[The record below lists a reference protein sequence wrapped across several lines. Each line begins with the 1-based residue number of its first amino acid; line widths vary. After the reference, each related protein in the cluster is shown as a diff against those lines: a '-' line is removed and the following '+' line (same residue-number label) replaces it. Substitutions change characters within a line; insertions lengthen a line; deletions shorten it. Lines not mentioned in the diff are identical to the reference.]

1 MHLLTPVLL
10 AGAIS
15 AQQPAEGSRQ
25 KGSLLFVA
33 SINHLGGA
41 SMPFLVDP
49 RYQAELEEQGWS
61 VGYCTLSELTWET
74 LRRFNV
80 AVLIQH
86 PDVNRFCLQE
96 AWERGR
102 DLYRR
107 FLEAGGGIL
116 LFADLHRHRV
126 RPHLNR
132 LLAEYDLTVL
142 WAPVRESDPAKA
154 LELSHYSGMRAGVA
168 DLVEPG
174 PLTAGVAEVLY
185 PIHAR
190 MTVTF
195 RAGEAW
201 RAAVRASETAD
212 ASTEEGEEGE
222 GYDSAPPLVA
232 WREVGPGRMAIF
244 STHSTCFTLNPYHFM
259 WDEGRFITQGDAGR
273 LLRNA
278 YEWLAAP
285 SSGGESLGGFE
296 PSQQAQIFDISP
308 RLAESPPGAMTRGP
322 SGPAHP
328 VIIGAQ
334 SSISDGQESVAA
346 LCEAA
351 RAAGYEGIVFTED
364 AETLEPD
371 DWARLVAECEDA
383 TDAHFLAVAGVRFP
397 GLDTG
402 NEGIAFNLRKP
413 WPEIP
418 WRDTSFTTYVRI
430 GVNNAWQ
437 ANLACLS
444 SSRCPMPLR
453 NLGAVNSIPL
463 FTIDGDRTD
472 DATRLFEETSAEGW
486 QLSPLVYRRVRAA
499 SEIPSPSDG
508 PVTWVYSP
516 RWGDEFS
523 PGQDALMETAVSS
536 GPVIERFEVT
546 MPGPWEQPRDRVLSA
561 AIGVHSAAPLK
572 RVSLYFRQR
581 LIRRYYP
588 EGGRLEVTARH
599 RSCESGSLWLRA
611 EDEAGGIAWC
621 RAVPSTLVSY
631 RHFIGGDRMNGYWYP
646 TEPTEPGTGAAKVA
660 GRWVRILGS
669 AYPGWGWGDRI
680 AMYSASQQDRP
691 LGLETGPPDGG
702 VQEIRVAPRLQTTA
716 GEPFLR
722 SAPTRRIVLN
732 SSDCVI
738 MHDRIERLI
747 TTVTGEEGR
756 HRRRVLPDERLEDA
770 QAWLIGFR
778 WSGAMSFL
786 VRAEAMLADVVELAE
801 SDRAN
806 PSLFEVRLGD
816 EADAYEYVRVLFED
830 GERVESDGPSLAP
843 TTTHRAGCITFSPHP
858 FGTPAVFFPTDSVL
872 SVVSGGPHL
881 NVGPDVSANGPER
894 PRRAQGTYLFMLSSG
909 PDHEDVVAETRDRFG
924 FDGSPAWA
932 AEVTGGV
939 VEEGPLPVPLTA
951 KAQDC
956 GIVAHLSAAD
966 LPNPLPVQ
974 VQGMRERWDAAIV
987 DLNEGRMTRHCGT
1000 WEGAAW
1006 LVVDVTRERRLF
1018 IGHPIAASDPDVI
1031 VSVASLDEA
1040 GAEVIVHNPT
1050 PEPRSVSLRT
1060 APEIAE
1066 LLQWQRDVDLAA
1078 GETRTLNVR

>member
-1 MHLLTPVLL
+1 MHVLTPVLL
-10 AGAIS
+10 AGAICT
-15 AQQPAEGSRQ
+15 QPPAEGGQQ

-61 VGYCTLSELTWET
+61 VGYCTLSELTWEK
-74 LRRFNV
+74 LRRFNA

-86 PDVNRFCLQE
+86 PDVNRFDLQE

-102 DLYRR
+102 ELCRR

-126 RPHLNR
+126 LPHLNR

-142 WAPVRESDPAKA
+142 WAPVRETDPAKA
-154 LELSHYSGMRAGVA
+154 RELSHYGDAQAGVA
-168 DLVEPG
+168 DLIVPG
-174 PLTAGVAEVLY
+174 PLTEDVAHVLY

-201 RAAVRASETAD
+201 HTAVRASETATAAAED
-212 ASTEEGEEGE
+212 GE

-232 WREVGPGRMAIF
+232 WREVGRGRMAIF

-259 WDEGRFITQGDAGR
+259 WDEGRFITEGDAGR

-285 SSGGESLGGFE
+285 SRAGGSLGGFE
-296 PSQQAQIFDISP
+296 RSEQRQIFDISP
-308 RLAESPPGAMTRGP
+308 RLAESPPGEMTRGP

-328 VIIGAQ
+328 VLIGAESTI
-334 SSISDGQESVAA
+334 SSGEEGVAA
-346 LCEAA
+346 LCQAA
-351 RAAGYEGIVFTED
+351 RAAGYEGMVFTEG
-364 AETLEPD
+364 AEALERD
-371 DWARLVAECEDA
+371 DWERLVAECEEA
-383 TDAHFLAVAGVRFP
+383 TDAQFLAVAGVRFP
-397 GLDTG
+397 GLETG

-444 SSRCPMPLR
+444 SSSCPMPLR
-453 NLGAVNSIPL
+453 NLGAINSIPV
-463 FTIDGDRTD
+463 FTIDGERTD
-472 DATRLFEETSAEGW
+472 DATRPFEETSAEGW
-486 QLSPLVYRRVRAA
+486 RLSPLVYRRVRAA
-499 SEIPSPSDG
+499 SDIPPLSDG

-516 RWGDEFS
+516 RWGEEFRR
-523 PGQDALMETAVSS
+523 GQDSLMETAVST

-546 MPGPWEQPRDRVLSA
+546 MPGPWEQPRDRELSA
-561 AIGVHSAAPLK
+561 SIAVRSDAPLR
-572 RVSLYFRQR
+572 RVSVYFRQR

-588 EGGRLEVTARH
+588 EGRRFEVTARQF
-599 RSCESGSLWLRA
+599 SCESGSLWLRA
-611 EDEAGGIAWC
+611 EDEEGGVAWC

-669 AYPGWGWGDRI
+669 AYPGWGWGDRV
-680 AMYSASQQDRP
+680 AMYSASQQDHP

-702 VQEIRVAPRLQTTA
+702 VREIRVAPRLQTTE

-738 MHDRIERLI
+738 MHDRIERLVE
-747 TTVTGEEGR
+747 TATGEDGR
-756 HRRRVLPDERLEDA
+756 HRRRVIPDERFEEA

-778 WSGAMSFL
+778 WSGPMTFL
-786 VRAEAMLADVVELAE
+786 VRAEAVLADAVELAE

-816 EADAYEYVRVLFED
+816 EADAYDYARVIFED
-830 GERVESDGPSLAP
+830 GEQVESDGPSLAP
-843 TTTHRAGCITFSPHP
+843 MRADRAGCITFSPHP
-858 FGTPAVFFPTDSVL
+858 FGTPAVFFPAGSVL
-872 SVVSGGPHL
+872 SVAGGGRPHV
-881 NVGPDVSANGPER
+881 NVGPQVSAGGLGR
-894 PRRAQGTYLFMLSSG
+894 SRRVQGTYLFVLTGG
-909 PDHEDVVAETRDRFG
+909 PDHEDIVGQMRDRFG
-924 FDGSPAWA
+924 FDGNPACR
-932 AEVTGGV
+932 AEISGGV
-939 VEEGPLPVPLTA
+939 VEEGALPVPLTA
-951 KAQDC
+951 RAEDC
-956 GIVAHLSAAD
+956 GVVARLSAAE

-974 VQGMRERWDAAIV
+974 VRGMRERWDAAIV
-987 DLNEGRMTRHCGT
+987 DLHEGRMIRHCGI

-1006 LVVDVTRERRLF
+1006 LVLDVGRERRVF
-1018 IGHPIAASDPDVI
+1018 IGHPIAASDADAI
-1031 VSVASLDEA
+1031 VTVASLDDT
-1040 GAEVIVHNPT
+1040 GAEVIVHNPM
-1050 PEPRSVSLRT
+1050 PEPRSVTLRT

-1066 LLQWQRDVDLAA
+1066 VLQWQGDVDLAA
-1078 GETRTLNVR
+1078 GETRTLHVQ